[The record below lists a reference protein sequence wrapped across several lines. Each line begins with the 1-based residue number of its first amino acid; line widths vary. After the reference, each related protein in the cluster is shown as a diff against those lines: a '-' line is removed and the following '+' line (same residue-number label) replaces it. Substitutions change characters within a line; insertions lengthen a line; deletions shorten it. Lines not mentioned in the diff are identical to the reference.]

1 MNEMKAEFSLRGG
14 MAARNEFS
22 SLVDVLRRRA
32 AEQPDDAAYIFLPDR
47 GAERLSLSFAELYA
61 RAQAVAVSLAER
73 GQKGDRAVLLFSPGL
88 DFIVAFFACLLAGVI
103 AVPLMVPRRA
113 SSRDASA
120 AILSD
125 CSPRFA
131 MTRRDLLTAARP
143 ELKDRFDT
151 AQLDWVFV
159 DSCSAGPGELL
170 APLALPAREDIAL
183 LQYTSGS
190 TSSPK
195 GVIVSHGN
203 LIENSEMIRI
213 ALGNTRNSTHVS
225 WVPLYHDMGLILN
238 ALQSLYVGALC
249 VLMAP
254 VSFMQRPL
262 SWLRAIHDYRAEVA
276 GGPNFAFDLCVRR
289 HRPEEIHGIDLSCW
303 KVALNGAEPVRASTI
318 DRFASTFA
326 PYGFDAKSIHPAY
339 GMAEATLLISAGRRG
354 TGPVTRRIDRE
365 ALQRNQIVAPG
376 QTPDAQTLVGCGR
389 QLVGE
394 RLAIVD
400 PETRMPLGPG
410 LVGEVWVAGP
420 HVAQG
425 YWRNPEATASVFR
438 AQTASG
444 DARYWL
450 RTGDLGFLDEDG
462 ELYITG
468 RIKDLIIIRG
478 INHYPQDIEETVQDC
493 HAALRRHCGAAFGV
507 PGHNNEEQLVLV
519 QEVERTFR
527 RQIAIEEIIA
537 SIREAITREHEIAAR
552 EIVLIRTG
560 ACPRRPAARSSA
572 VSRGKCF
579 WPARSRSFRAPR
591 LSSRCG
597 TAYGGICS
605 TPLPAA

>member
-1 MNEMKAEFSLRGG
+1 MNETKART
-14 MAARNEFS
+14 EFS
-22 SLVDVLRRRA
+22 SLVDVLRHRA
-32 AEQPDDAAYIFLPDR
+32 AEQPNDPAYIFLPDR

-61 RAQAVAVSLAER
+61 EARLVAASLAER
-73 GQKGDRAVLLFSPGL
+73 GKKGDRAILLFSPGL

-120 AILSD
+120 AILAD

-131 MTRRDLLTAARP
+131 MTRRDLLTDARP
-143 ELKDRFDT
+143 ELMDRFGT
-151 AQLDWVFV
+151 GQLDWVFV
-159 DSCSAGPGELL
+159 DSGSAGSGKLQSQL
-170 APLALPAREDIAL
+170 PLPVREDIAL

-195 GVIVSHGN
+195 GVIVSHAN

-238 ALQSLYVGALC
+238 ALQSLYIGALC

-289 HRPEEIHGIDLSCW
+289 HRPEEIRGIDLSCW

-318 DRFASTFA
+318 NRFASTFA

-339 GMAEATLLISAGRRG
+339 GMAEATLLISAGRCG
-354 TGPVTRRIDRE
+354 TGPVTRGIDRD
-365 ALQRNQIVAPG
+365 ALQRNTIVAPA
-376 QTPDAQTLVGCGR
+376 QERDAQILVGCGR
-389 QLVGE
+389 QLAGE

-438 AQTASG
+438 ARTASG
-444 DARYWL
+444 GAQYWL

-478 INHYPQDIEETVQDC
+478 INHYPQDIEQTVQDC
-493 HAALRRHCGAAFGV
+493 HAALRRNCGAAFSV
-507 PGHNNEEQLVLV
+507 PDHNNEEQLVLV

-527 RQIAIEEIIA
+527 TQIAIEEIVA
-537 SIREAITREHEIAAR
+537 SIREAITREHQIAAR

-560 ACPRRPAARSSA
+560 SLPKTTSGKIQRRLTRQMFLA
-572 VSRGKCF
+572 GT
-579 WPARSRSFRAPR
+579 
-591 LSSRCG
+591 LSVV
-597 TAYGGICS
+597 
-605 TPLPAA
+605 

>member
-1 MNEMKAEFSLRGG
+1 MNETN
-14 MAARNEFS
+14 ARTEFS

-32 AEQPDDAAYIFLPDR
+32 AEQPNDPAYIFLADR

-61 RAQAVAVSLAER
+61 RARAVAASLAER

-88 DFIVAFFACLLAGVI
+88 DFIVAFFACFLAGVI
-103 AVPLMVPRRA
+103 AVPMMVPRRA

-120 AILSD
+120 AILAD

-131 MTRRDLLTAARP
+131 MTRRELLTDARP
-143 ELKDRFDT
+143 DLTERFRT
-151 AQLDWVFV
+151 GEIDWVFV
-159 DSCSAGPGELL
+159 DACTAGSERP
-170 APLALPAREDIAL
+170 PTPFPLPARDDVAF

-190 TSSPK
+190 TSAPK

-213 ALGNTRNSTHVS
+213 AFGNTRKSTHVC

-238 ALQSLYVGALC
+238 VLQSLYIGALC

-289 HRPEEIHGIDLSCW
+289 HRPEEIQGIDLSCW
-303 KVALNGAEPVRASTI
+303 KVAFNGAEPVRANTI

-326 PYGFDAKSIHPAY
+326 PYGFDAKSIYPAY

-354 TGPVTRRIDRE
+354 MGPVTRRTDRD
-365 ALQRNQIVAPG
+365 ALQRNQIVAPA
-376 QTPDAQTLVGCGR
+376 QALDAQILVGCGR

-400 PETRMPLGPG
+400 PETRMPLGRG
-410 LVGEVWVAGP
+410 VVGEVWVAGP

-425 YWRNPEATASVFR
+425 YWRDREGTASVFR
-438 AQTASG
+438 VRKASG
-444 DARYWL
+444 GARCWL
-450 RTGDLGFLDEDG
+450 RTGDLGFLDEDR

-478 INHYPQDIEETVQDC
+478 VNHYPQDIEETVQDC
-493 HAALRRHCGAAFGV
+493 HAALRRHCGAAFSV
-507 PGHNNEEQLVLV
+507 PDQEGQEQLIVV

-527 RQIAIEEIIA
+527 RQIAIEEIVA
-537 SIREAITREHEIAAR
+537 SIREAITREHEVAAR

-560 ACPRRPAARSSA
+560 SLPKTTS
-572 VSRGKCF
+572 GKIQRNLTRQMF
-579 WPARSRSFRAPR
+579 LTGA
-591 LSSRCG
+591 LSV
-597 TAYGGICS
+597 A
-605 TPLPAA
+605 

>member
-1 MNEMKAEFSLRGG
+1 VDEIAAEFSPQP
-14 MAARNEFS
+14 ARSEFA

-32 AEQPDDAAYIFLPDR
+32 AEQPNDPAYIFLPDR
-47 GAERLSLSFAELYA
+47 GAERFSLSFAELYA
-61 RAQAVAVSLAER
+61 RARVVAASLAER

-103 AVPLMVPRRA
+103 AVPLMVPRRT

-120 AILSD
+120 GILAD

-131 MTRRDLLTAARP
+131 ITCSDLLTDARP
-143 ELKDRFDT
+143 DLTERFQT
-151 AQLDWVFV
+151 GQLDCVFV
-159 DSCSAGPGELL
+159 DLCGAACRELRV
-170 APLALPAREDIAL
+170 PLPPPARDDIAF

-190 TSSPK
+190 TAAPK

-203 LIENSEMIRI
+203 LIENSEMIRV
-213 ALGNTRNSTHVS
+213 AFGNTQKSTHVS

-238 ALQSLYVGALC
+238 ALQSLYIGAPC

-289 HRPEEIHGIDLSCW
+289 YRPEEVQGIDLSCW
-303 KVALNGAEPVRASTI
+303 KVALNGAEPVRVNTI
-318 DRFASTFA
+318 ARFASTFA

-339 GMAEATLLISAGRRG
+339 GMAEATLLVSAGRRG
-354 TGPVTRRIDRE
+354 TGPVTRGIDQN
-365 ALQRNQIVAPG
+365 ALQRNKIVAPVRA
-376 QTPDAQTLVGCGR
+376 QDAQVLVGCGR
-389 QLVGE
+389 RLVGE
-394 RLAIVD
+394 SLAIVD
-400 PETRMPLGPG
+400 PETWVPLGPG
-410 LVGEVWVAGP
+410 LVGEVWVGGP

-425 YWRNPEATASVFR
+425 YWRNPEATASAFR

-444 DARYWL
+444 GAQYWL
-450 RTGDLGFLDEDG
+450 RSGDLGFFDEDG

-493 HAALRRHCGAAFGV
+493 HAALRRHCGAAFSV
-507 PGHNNEEQLVLV
+507 PDHNDEEQLVVV

-527 RQIAIEEIIA
+527 RQIAIEEIVA

-560 ACPRRPAARSSA
+560 SLPKTTSGKVQRRLTRQMFLA
-572 VSRGKCF
+572 GT
-579 WPARSRSFRAPR
+579 
-591 LSSRCG
+591 LS
-597 TAYGGICS
+597 
-605 TPLPAA
+605 LV

>member
-1 MNEMKAEFSLRGG
+1 MNETTAEFSPQL
-14 MAARNEFS
+14 ARSEFA
-22 SLVDVLRRRA
+22 SLVDVLQRRA
-32 AEQPDDAAYIFLPDR
+32 AEQPNDPAYIFLPDR
-47 GAERLSLSFAELYA
+47 GTERFSLSFAELYA
-61 RAQAVAVSLAER
+61 RARVVAASLAER

-103 AVPLMVPRRA
+103 AVPLMVPRRT

-120 AILSD
+120 AILTD

-131 MTRRDLLTAARP
+131 MTRSDLLSDARP
-143 ELKDRFDT
+143 DLTERFRAD
-151 AQLDWVFV
+151 QLDWVFV
-159 DSCSAGPGELL
+159 DLCGASCGELQT
-170 APLALPAREDIAL
+170 PLPLPARDDTAF

-190 TSSPK
+190 TSAPK
-195 GVIVSHGN
+195 GVVVNHGN

-213 ALGNTRNSTHVS
+213 AFGNTRKSTYVS

-238 ALQSLYVGALC
+238 ALQSLYTGALC

-289 HRPEEIHGIDLSCW
+289 HRPEEIQGIDLSCW
-303 KVALNGAEPVRASTI
+303 KVAFNGAEPVRANTI

-326 PYGFDAKSIHPAY
+326 PYGFDAKSIQPAY
-339 GMAEATLLISAGRRG
+339 GMAEATLLISTGHRG
-354 TGPVTRRIDRE
+354 ISPVIRRINRD
-365 ALQRNQIVAPG
+365 ALQRNQIVAP
-376 QTPDAQTLVGCGR
+376 AQAREAQLLVGCGR

-410 LVGEVWVAGP
+410 VVGEVWVAGP

-425 YWRNPEATASVFR
+425 YWRDPEATASVFR
-438 AQTASG
+438 VRTASG
-444 DARYWL
+444 GARCWL
-450 RTGDLGFLDEDG
+450 RTGDLGFLDDDG

-478 INHYPQDIEETVQDC
+478 INHYPQDIEETVQGC
-493 HAALRRHCGAAFGV
+493 HTALRRHCGAAFSV
-507 PGHNNEEQLVLV
+507 PDPNDEEQLVVV

-527 RQIAIEEIIA
+527 REIAIDEIAA
-537 SIREAITREHEIAAR
+537 SIREAITKEHEIAAR
-552 EIVLIRTG
+552 EIVLIRTASLPKTTSG
-560 ACPRRPAARSSA
+560 KIQ
-572 VSRGKCF
+572 RGLTRQMF
-579 WPARSRSFRAPR
+579 LA
-591 LSSRCG
+591 G
-597 TAYGGICS
+597 TL
-605 TPLPAA
+605 PLV

>member
-1 MNEMKAEFSLRGG
+1 MNETTAEFSPQAKP
-14 MAARNEFS
+14 AAQTEFD
-22 SLVDVLRRRA
+22 SLVDVLRHWA
-32 AEQPDDAAYIFLPDR
+32 AAQPNDPAYIFLPDR
-47 GAERLSLSFAELYA
+47 GAQRLSLSFAELYA
-61 RAQAVAVSLAER
+61 RAQAVAMRLAER

-103 AVPLMVPRRA
+103 AVPMMVPRRA
-113 SSRDASA
+113 GSRDASA
-120 AILSD
+120 AILAD

-131 MTRRDLLTAARP
+131 MTRRDLLTDARP
-143 ELKDRFDT
+143 DLTERFRT
-151 AQLDWVFV
+151 GQLDWVLI
-159 DSCSAGPGELL
+159 DSCVAGSTEPWT
-170 APLALPAREDIAL
+170 PLRFPARDDIAF

-190 TSSPK
+190 TSAPK

-213 ALGNTRNSTHVS
+213 AFGNTRKSTHVS

-262 SWLRAIHDYRAEVA
+262 SWLQAIHDYRAEVA

-289 HRPEEIHGIDLSCW
+289 RRPEEIRGIDLSCW
-303 KVALNGAEPVRASTI
+303 KVAFNGAEPVRANTI
-318 DRFASTFA
+318 DRFASIFA
-326 PYGFDAKSIHPAY
+326 PFGFDAKSIQPAY
-339 GMAEATLLISAGRRG
+339 GMAEATLLISTGQRG
-354 TGPVTRRIDRE
+354 AGPVTRRVSRD
-365 ALQRNQIVAPG
+365 ALQRNQIVAPA
-376 QTPDAQTLVGCGR
+376 QAQDAQMLVGCGR

-394 RLAIVD
+394 HLAIVD
-400 PETRMPLGPG
+400 PETRMPLGPEV
-410 LVGEVWVAGP
+410 VGEIWVAGP

-425 YWRNPEATASVFR
+425 YWRDPEGTASVFR
-438 AQTASG
+438 VRIASG
-444 DARYWL
+444 DARCWL

-478 INHYPQDIEETVQDC
+478 INHYPQDVEETVADC
-493 HAALRRHCGAAFGV
+493 HAALRRHCGAAFSV
-507 PGHNNEEQLVLV
+507 PDHNDEEQLVLV

-527 RQIAIEEIIA
+527 RQIDVEEIIA
-537 SIREAITREHEIAAR
+537 TIREAITREHEIAAR

-560 ACPRRPAARSSA
+560 SLPKTTSGKIQRRLTRQMFLA
-572 VSRGKCF
+572 GT
-579 WPARSRSFRAPR
+579 
-591 LSSRCG
+591 LSVV
-597 TAYGGICS
+597 
-605 TPLPAA
+605 

>member
-1 MNEMKAEFSLRGG
+1 MNETETEFSPQAEA
-14 MAARNEFS
+14 AARSEFS
-22 SLVDVLRRRA
+22 SFVDVLQRRA
-32 AEQPDDAAYIFLPDR
+32 AEQPNDPAYIFLLDR
-47 GAERLSLSFAELYA
+47 GTERLSLSFAELYA
-61 RAQAVAVSLAER
+61 QTRVVAATLAER
-73 GQKGDRAVLLFSPGL
+73 GQKGDRAVLLFPPGL

-120 AILSD
+120 GTVAD

-131 MTRRDLLTAARP
+131 MTRRDLLTDARP
-143 ELKDRFDT
+143 ELIDRFVT
-151 AQLDWVFV
+151 AQLDWVFL
-159 DSCSAGPGELL
+159 DPCSAGSGALQ
-170 APLALPAREDIAL
+170 APLPLPGREDIAL

-203 LIENSEMIRI
+203 LVENSEMIRI
-213 ALGNTRNSTHVS
+213 ALGNTRKSTHVS

-238 ALQSLYVGALC
+238 ALQSLYLGALC
-249 VLMAP
+249 VLLAP

-289 HRPEEIHGIDLSCW
+289 HRPEEIHDIDLSCW
-303 KVALNGAEPVRASTI
+303 RVALNGAEPIRAGTI

-326 PYGFDAKSIHPAY
+326 PYGFGAKSIHPAY
-339 GMAEATLLISAGRRG
+339 GMAEATLLISASRRG
-354 TGPVTRRIDRE
+354 TGPVTCSIDRA
-365 ALQRNQIVAPG
+365 ALQRSEIISPAQA
-376 QTPDAQTLVGCGR
+376 QDASILVGCGR

-400 PETRMPLGPG
+400 PETRMPLGPR
-410 LVGEVWVAGP
+410 LVGEVWVAGQ

-425 YWRNPEATASVFR
+425 YWHNPEATAAVFR
-438 AQTASG
+438 ARMASG
-444 DARYWL
+444 GAQYWL
-450 RTGDLGFLDEDG
+450 RTGDLGFLDEGG

-478 INHYPQDIEETVQDC
+478 VNHYPQDIEETVQDC
-493 HAALRRHCGAAFGV
+493 HAALRRHGGAAFSV
-507 PGHNNEEQLVLV
+507 PDHNNEEQLVLV
-519 QEVERTFR
+519 QEVERTSR
-527 RQIAIEEIIA
+527 RQVAIEEIIA
-537 SIREAITREHEIAAR
+537 SIREAISREHEIAAR

-560 ACPRRPAARSSA
+560 SLPKTTSGKIQRRLARQMFLA
-572 VSRGKCF
+572 GT
-579 WPARSRSFRAPR
+579 
-591 LSSRCG
+591 LSVV
-597 TAYGGICS
+597 
-605 TPLPAA
+605 

>member
-1 MNEMKAEFSLRGG
+1 MNETKART
-14 MAARNEFS
+14 EFS
-22 SLVDVLRRRA
+22 SLVDVLRHRA

-61 RAQAVAVSLAER
+61 RARTVAMSLVER
-73 GQKGDRAVLLFSPGL
+73 GQKGDTAVLLFSPGL

-103 AVPLMVPRRA
+103 AVPMMVPRRA

-120 AILSD
+120 AILAD

-131 MTRRDLLTAARP
+131 MTRRDLLTDARP
-143 ELKDRFDT
+143 ELTERFH
-151 AQLDWVFV
+151 ARQLDWVFV
-159 DSCSAGPGELL
+159 DSCSADSGELQ
-170 APLALPAREDIAL
+170 APHPFPEREDIAL

-213 ALGNTRNSTHVS
+213 ALGNTRKSTHVS

-238 ALQSLYVGALC
+238 ALQSLYLGALC
-249 VLMAP
+249 VLLAP

-354 TGPVTRRIDRE
+354 TGPVTRRINQD
-365 ALQRNQIVAPG
+365 ALQRNKIVRPAQP
-376 QTPDAQTLVGCGR
+376 QDAQIFVGCGR

-410 LVGEVWVAGP
+410 LVGEVWVTGA

-425 YWRNPEATASVFR
+425 YWRNPEETALVFR
-438 AQTASG
+438 ARTAAG
-444 DARYWL
+444 GAQYWL

-493 HAALRRHCGAAFGV
+493 HAALRRHCGAAFSV
-507 PGHNNEEQLVLV
+507 PDNNDEEQLVLV
-519 QEVERTFR
+519 QEVERAFR
-527 RQIAIEEIIA
+527 RQIAIGEIIA
-537 SIREAITREHEIAAR
+537 SIREAITREHEIAVR
-552 EIVLIRTG
+552 EIILIRTG
-560 ACPRRPAARSSA
+560 SLPKTTSGKIQRRLTRQMFLA
-572 VSRGKCF
+572 GT
-579 WPARSRSFRAPR
+579 
-591 LSSRCG
+591 LS
-597 TAYGGICS
+597 
-605 TPLPAA
+605 LV

>member
-1 MNEMKAEFSLRGG
+1 MNETKARTEF
-14 MAARNEFS
+14 A

-32 AEQPDDAAYIFLPDR
+32 AEQPNDPAYIFLPDR
-47 GAERLSLSFAELYA
+47 GAGRLSLSFAELYA
-61 RAQAVAVSLAER
+61 EARLVAASLAER
-73 GQKGDRAVLLFSPGL
+73 GQKGDRAILLFSPGL

-120 AILSD
+120 AILAD

-131 MTRRDLLTAARP
+131 MTRRDLLTDARP
-143 ELKDRFDT
+143 ELMDRFGT
-151 AQLDWVFV
+151 GQLDWIFV
-159 DSCSAGPGELL
+159 DSCSAGSGKLQSQL
-170 APLALPAREDIAL
+170 PLPVREDIAL

-195 GVIVSHGN
+195 GVIVSHAN

-249 VLMAP
+249 VLLAP

-303 KVALNGAEPVRASTI
+303 KVALNGAEPVRATTI

-354 TGPVTRRIDRE
+354 TGPITRWIDRE
-365 ALQRNQIVAPG
+365 ALQRNQIVAAA
-376 QTPDAQTLVGCGR
+376 QAHDAQILVGCGR

-438 AQTASG
+438 AQTSSG
-444 DARYWL
+444 GAQDWL

-493 HAALRRHCGAAFGV
+493 HAALRRHCGAAFSV
-507 PGHNNEEQLVLV
+507 PDHNDEEQLVLV

-560 ACPRRPAARSSA
+560 SLPKTTSGKIQRRLARQMFLA
-572 VSRGKCF
+572 GT
-579 WPARSRSFRAPR
+579 
-591 LSSRCG
+591 LSVV
-597 TAYGGICS
+597 
-605 TPLPAA
+605 

>member
-1 MNEMKAEFSLRGG
+1 MSETKAK
-14 MAARNEFS
+14 ARTEFS
-22 SLVDVLRRRA
+22 SLVDVLRYRA
-32 AEQPDDAAYIFLPDR
+32 TEQPNDPAYIFLPDR
-47 GAERLSLSFAELYA
+47 GAERLSLSFAELYTRA
-61 RAQAVAVSLAER
+61 RALAVSLADR

-103 AVPLMVPRRA
+103 AVPMMIPRRA

-120 AILSD
+120 AILAD
-125 CSPRFA
+125 CSPCFA
-131 MTRRDLLTAARP
+131 MTRRDLVTDARP
-143 ELKDRFDT
+143 ELMERFGIGR
-151 AQLDWVFV
+151 LDWVFV
-159 DSCSAGPGELL
+159 DCRRPVSAELR
-170 APLALPAREDIAL
+170 APLPLPAREDIAL

-195 GVIVSHGN
+195 GVMVSHRN

-213 ALGNTRNSTHVS
+213 ALDNTRNSTHVS

-238 ALQSLYVGALC
+238 VLQSFYVGALC
-249 VLMAP
+249 VLLAP

-303 KVALNGAEPVRASTI
+303 KVALNGAEPIRASTI
-318 DRFASTFA
+318 DRFAATFA

-354 TGPVTRRIDRE
+354 TGPITRRIDRD
-365 ALQRNQIVAPG
+365 ALQRNQIVAPAKA
-376 QTPDAQTLVGCGR
+376 QDAQILVGCGR
-389 QLVGE
+389 RLVGE

-400 PETRMPLGPG
+400 PETRMSRGPG
-410 LVGEVWVAGP
+410 LLGEVWVAGP
-420 HVAQG
+420 HVAHG
-425 YWRNPEATASVFR
+425 YWRNPEATASAFR
-438 AQTASG
+438 ARTASG
-444 DARYWL
+444 GAQSWL
-450 RTGDLGFLDEDG
+450 RTGDLGFLDENG

-493 HAALRRHCGAAFGV
+493 HTALRRHCGAAFSV
-507 PGHNNEEQLVLV
+507 PDHNDEEQLVLV

-527 RQIAIEEIIA
+527 RQIAVEEIIA
-537 SIREAITREHEIAAR
+537 AIREAISREHEIAAR

-560 ACPRRPAARSSA
+560 SLPKTSSGKIQRRLTRQMFLA
-572 VSRGKCF
+572 GT
-579 WPARSRSFRAPR
+579 
-591 LSSRCG
+591 LS
-597 TAYGGICS
+597 
-605 TPLPAA
+605 LV

>member
-1 MNEMKAEFSLRGG
+1 
-14 MAARNEFS
+14 
-22 SLVDVLRRRA
+22 
-32 AEQPDDAAYIFLPDR
+32 
-47 GAERLSLSFAELYA
+47 
-61 RAQAVAVSLAER
+61 
-73 GQKGDRAVLLFSPGL
+73 
-88 DFIVAFFACLLAGVI
+88 
-103 AVPLMVPRRA
+103 
-113 SSRDASA
+113 
-120 AILSD
+120 
-125 CSPRFA
+125 
-131 MTRRDLLTAARP
+131 MTRSDLLTDGRP
-143 ELKDRFDT
+143 DLTERFDT
-151 AQLDWVFV
+151 GQLDWVFV
-159 DSCSAGPGELL
+159 DLCGAACGELQT
-170 APLALPAREDIAL
+170 PLPLPARDDIAF

-190 TSSPK
+190 TSAPK

-213 ALGNTRNSTHVS
+213 AFGNTRKSTHVC

-238 ALQSLYVGALC
+238 VLQSLYIGALC

-289 HRPEEIHGIDLSCW
+289 HRPEEIQGIDLSCW
-303 KVALNGAEPVRASTI
+303 KVAFNGAETVRANTI

-326 PYGFDAKSIHPAY
+326 PYGFDAKSIQPSY
-339 GMAEATLLISAGRRG
+339 GMAEATLLISTGQRG
-354 TGPVTRRIDRE
+354 ADPVTRRVSRD
-365 ALQRNQIVAPG
+365 ALQRNQIVDPA
-376 QTPDAQTLVGCGR
+376 QAQDAQIVVGCGR
-389 QLVGE
+389 QVWGE

-400 PETRMPLGPG
+400 PETWMPLGPG

-425 YWRNPEATASVFR
+425 YWHNPEATALAFR
-438 AQTASG
+438 ARMAPEGTQC
-444 DARYWL
+444 WL

-493 HAALRRHCGAAFGV
+493 NAALRRHCGAAFSV
-507 PGHNNEEQLVLV
+507 TDQNDKEQLVVV
-519 QEVERTFR
+519 QEVERIFR

-560 ACPRRPAARSSA
+560 TLPKTTSGKIQRRLTRQMFLAGA
-572 VSRGKCF
+572 
-579 WPARSRSFRAPR
+579 
-591 LSSRCG
+591 LSP
-597 TAYGGICS
+597 I
-605 TPLPAA
+605 

>member
-1 MNEMKAEFSLRGG
+1 MSETKAEVSPRAES
-14 MAARNEFS
+14 AARTEFS
-22 SLVDVLRRRA
+22 SFVDVLQHRA
-32 AEQPDDAAYIFLPDR
+32 AEQPDDPAYIFLPDR
-47 GAERLSLSFAELYA
+47 GAEQFSLSFAELYA
-61 RAQAVAVSLAER
+61 RARGVAVSLAER

-113 SSRDASA
+113 SSRDASVD
-120 AILSD
+120 ILTD

-131 MTRRDLLTAARP
+131 MTRRDLLTETRP
-143 ELKDRFDT
+143 DLAERFRT
-151 AQLDWVFV
+151 GQLDLVFV
-159 DSCSAGPGELL
+159 DLCGVACGELQT
-170 APLALPAREDIAL
+170 PLPLPARDDIAF

-190 TSSPK
+190 TSAPK

-213 ALGNTRNSTHVS
+213 AFGNTRKSTHVS

-238 ALQSLYVGALC
+238 VLQSLYIGALC

-262 SWLRAIHDYRAEVA
+262 SWLRAVHDYRAEVA
-276 GGPNFAFDLCVRR
+276 GGPNFAFDLCARR
-289 HRPEEIHGIDLSCW
+289 HRLEEIEGIDLSCW
-303 KVALNGAEPVRASTI
+303 RVAFNGAEPVRAATI

-326 PYGFDAKSIHPAY
+326 PYGFAAKSIQPSY
-339 GMAEATLLISAGRRG
+339 GMAEATLLISTGQRG
-354 TGPVTRRIDRE
+354 ADPVTRRVSRD
-365 ALQRNQIVAPG
+365 ALQRNQIVAPA
-376 QTPDAQTLVGCGR
+376 QAQDAQIVVGCGR
-389 QLVGE
+389 QLCGE

-425 YWRNPEATASVFR
+425 YWRNPEATALVFR
-438 AQTASG
+438 ARVAPEGTQC
-444 DARYWL
+444 WL

-468 RIKDLIIIRG
+468 RIKDLIIVRG

-493 HAALRRHCGAAFGV
+493 HAALRRHCGAAFSV
-507 PGHNNEEQLVLV
+507 PGHNDEEQLVLV

-527 RQIAIEEIIA
+527 RQIAIEEMIA
-537 SIREAITREHEIAAR
+537 SIREAITREHEIAVR

-560 ACPRRPAARSSA
+560 SLPKTTSGKVQRRLARQMFLA
-572 VSRGKCF
+572 GT
-579 WPARSRSFRAPR
+579 
-591 LSSRCG
+591 LS
-597 TAYGGICS
+597 
-605 TPLPAA
+605 LV